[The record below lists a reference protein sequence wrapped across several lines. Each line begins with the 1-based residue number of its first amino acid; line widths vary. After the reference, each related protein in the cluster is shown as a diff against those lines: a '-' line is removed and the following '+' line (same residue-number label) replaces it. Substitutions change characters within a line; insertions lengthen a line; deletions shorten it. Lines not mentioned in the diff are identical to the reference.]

1 MPLLLVPRVLDLSCR
16 APGIRHQVL
25 PCYFC
30 CVWLGTF
37 SASSFFFSFLLK
49 NIISSS
55 KLFSLES
62 SASAENEKA
71 FTVASSF
78 PLVVLPAVAVTK
90 KSVGI
95 TYLAELNRALEYQL
109 LRVVPVASQME
120 DPTAECHSGKS

>member
-16 APGIRHQVL
+16 APSIRRQVL
-25 PCYFC
+25 PCYFH

-49 NIISSS
+49 NITSSL

-71 FTVASSF
+71 FTIASSF
-78 PLVVLPAVAVTK
+78 PLVLPAVAVTK

-95 TYLAELNRALEYQL
+95 TYLAELNRALGYQL
-109 LRVVPVASQME
+109 LRVVPIASQME